1 MPNKVIDKIL
11 WLTSS
16 GYEVLIKP
24 SFQYGWI
31 EFRLSNDIYHVS
43 RIIEPEMCHMSN
55 AWESDEDWF
64 VHTLTILEDELKDY
78 MRKTKEIF
86 NG

>member
-1 MPNKVIDKIL
+1 MSNKIVDKIL

-24 SFQYGWI
+24 SYQYGWI
-31 EFRLSNDIYHVS
+31 EFRLSKDIHHVA
-43 RIIEPEMCHMSN
+43 RIVEPEACHISN
-55 AWESDEDWF
+55 VWETDEDWF
-64 VHTLTILEDELKDY
+64 VHVLTTLEREMEDYIRKLK
-78 MRKTKEIF
+78 ENP